1 MKNEIEAEEK
11 DIHEI
16 YIRKIFARN
25 LKKIRGD
32 RHMSQMDLASV
43 AEISTNFVSEIENEK
58 KWPSIETLAKL
69 VKALGVEPYDLF
81 SPEIMLKTNK
91 AEMLKTKLSGLIT
104 TVVNESIDQNAIYV
118 SETGKDKSKT

>member
-69 VKALGVEPYDLF
+69 VKALSVEPENF
-81 SPEIMLKTNK
+81 FAPEIIFKTNNADMLKS
-91 AEMLKTKLSGLIT
+91 ELSKLNTAVTELNQRINRYT
-104 TVVNESIDQNAIYV
+104 TDT
-118 SETGKDKSKT
+118 SETEPDQA